1 MQGKA
6 LYGKFAS
13 KEKREVQFALAAN
26 QLHHFMPVRAVTDG
40 RFKYI
45 RSYIPYRQFALRNY
59 YQWGMPS
66 NKAWDKLVLG
76 GHNTNP
82 DWKQTFEPH
91 PAEMLFDLEK
101 DPDELHDLS
110 AIPEYAETLYKMRQA
125 LSDHIRTTHDLGFFL
140 PNSRTGH
147 ILYEKVRKEKYPL
160 DELYGLV
167 EIAGTATVASLPML
181 EKAIASPLPEMRFWG
196 VVGYANLARENQIN
210 TCPQALLALLQD
222 ENPYI
227 ASEAAYAVVYL
238 GKAQEGIARLITPA
252 QEKDRKIGYSSLECL
267 SLDPEMRDYIRP
279 FLSELKE
286 AAENL
291 PRLANEDAGLMARGI
306 LVNLGEMDI
315 KDLHGPEAYNKG
327 LKLNYG
333 RRAMV
338 PLPN

>member
-1 MQGKA
+1 MSG
-6 LYGKFAS
+6 
-13 KEKREVQFALAAN
+13 
-26 QLHHFMPVRAVTDG
+26 
-40 RFKYI
+40 
-45 RSYIPYRQFALRNY
+45 
-59 YQWGMPS
+59 
-66 NKAWDKLVLG
+66 
-76 GHNTNP
+76 
-82 DWKQTFEPH
+82 
-91 PAEMLFDLEK
+91 
-101 DPDELHDLS
+101 
-110 AIPEYAETLYKMRQA
+110 
-125 LSDHIRTTHDLGFFL
+125 
-140 PNSRTGH
+140 
-147 ILYEKVRKEKYPL
+147 
-160 DELYGLV
+160 
-167 EIAGTATVASLPML
+167 
-181 EKAIASPLPEMRFWG
+181 
-196 VVGYANLARENQIN
+196 
-210 TCPQALLALLQD
+210 
-222 ENPYI
+222 I